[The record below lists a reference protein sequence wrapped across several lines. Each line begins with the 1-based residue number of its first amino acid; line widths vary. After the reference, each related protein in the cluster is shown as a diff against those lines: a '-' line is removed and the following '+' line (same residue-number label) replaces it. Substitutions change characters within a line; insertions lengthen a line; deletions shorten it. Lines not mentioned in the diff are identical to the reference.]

1 MCVLLCVSASQK
13 PLRAFQASGSCSQR
27 CRPTASAPTVGGGRC
42 TTQVGWPQPRWP
54 LSPSTARAELSE
66 VVEVKAALTLTQT
79 LTQTLTLRRS
89 CLQGWSFSCRTCTT
103 RRLWLPPP
111 LAPLL
116 RATSTGSF
124 RGGCWPSASPSPAAS
139 DVTLHPHVNPPPEGQ
154 SRPKASVFL
163 PAGPSSCEEER
174 RAAAEALGAF
184 VPSCEPGGGFSSRQC
199 QQGGQCW
206 CVDPTGQELP
216 GSRQRGDSLD
226 CSECPAAGGGP
237 VLLPR

>member
-1 MCVLLCVSASQK
+1 M
-13 PLRAFQASGSCSQR
+13 
-27 CRPTASAPTVGGGRC
+27 
-42 TTQVGWPQPRWP
+42 
-54 LSPSTARAELSE
+54 
-66 VVEVKAALTLTQT
+66 
-79 LTQTLTLRRS
+79 
-89 CLQGWSFSCRTCTT
+89 QGWSFSCLTCTT
-103 RRLWLPPP
+103 RRLWLTPP

-139 DVTLHPHVNPPPEGQ
+139 DVTLHPHMKPPLEGQ

-226 CSECPAAGGGP
+226 CSECPAAAGGVLSSSSSRVEPPPLAPLLRQVGVPAAVLPCAATRSSTCCLGP
-237 VLLPR
+237 